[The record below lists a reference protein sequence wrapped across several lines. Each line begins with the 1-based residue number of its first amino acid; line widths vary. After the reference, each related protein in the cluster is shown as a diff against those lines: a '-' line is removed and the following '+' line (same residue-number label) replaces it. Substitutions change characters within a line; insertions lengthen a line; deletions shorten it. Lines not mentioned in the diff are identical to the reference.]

1 MDFSFQIIRILIVS
15 LLSFGIA
22 FFLFPFFINYFKKI
36 KFGKRIE
43 RPESPIFEQLHK
55 KKEGTPSLG
64 GAVILLSVLAV
75 LVIFELLAN
84 TFPTSIFSK
93 ITFLSRKET
102 FLPLGLL
109 LCASI
114 LGLTDDIL
122 GMLGIGKRKAG
133 FRIREKL
140 LLYFIPALVGSLW
153 FYFKLEWDILKV
165 PFLGN
170 ILISYFYIP
179 FFILT
184 VISTA
189 FATNETD
196 GLDGLAG
203 GILIT
208 AFVSLA
214 VIAFFEG
221 KYDLTVFMGSIIGS
235 LFAFLWYNI
244 FPAKIFLGDTGAMGL
259 GVLVGIIALLTNSAL
274 LLPFIFFIPLIES
287 ISVILQKVFKF
298 ITKRKLFLSSPLHH
312 HFEALNHHESTIT
325 MRFWII
331 AWVFAGLGVILFIIS

>member
-1 MDFSFQIIRILIVS
+1 MDLSFQIIRILIVS
-15 LLSFGIA
+15 LSSFAIT
-22 FFLFPFFINYFKKI
+22 FFLLPIFINYFKKI
-36 KFGKRIE
+36 KLGKHIE
-43 RPESPIFEQLHK
+43 RPESPIFEKLHK

-64 GAVILLSVLAV
+64 GAVILLSILTV
-75 LVIFELLAN
+75 LVSFELLAN
-84 TFPTSIFSK
+84 FFPNSIFSK

-114 LGLTDDIL
+114 LGLIDDIL

-133 FRIREKL
+133 LRIREKL
-140 LLYFIPALVGSLW
+140 FLYFIPALIGALW
-153 FYFKLEWDILKV
+153 FYFKLEWDILKI

-214 VIAFFEG
+214 VISFFQG
-221 KYDLTVFMGSIIGS
+221 KYELTVFIGSIIGG

-274 LLPFIFFIPLIES
+274 LLPFIFFVPLIES
-287 ISVILQKVFKF
+287 LSVILQKVFKLL
-298 ITKRKLFLSSPLHH
+298 TGRKLFLSSPLHH
-312 HFEALNHHESTIT
+312 HFEALNYHESTIT
-325 MRFWII
+325 MRFWIV
-331 AWVFAGLGVILFIIS
+331 AWVFAGLGVIIFIIS